1 MVDVGF
7 GAQDCKPSL
16 KPKPVY
22 VGLGAL
28 SYFTVLGRGFG
39 LRECRYSVSIQS
51 IKTFSRF
58 ACRIVDRT
66 FRQSWCSFRAVSGV
80 IEGMLGKSS

>member
-1 MVDVGF
+1 MIDVGF

-28 SYFTVLGRGFG
+28 SYFAVLGRGFG
-39 LRECRYSVSIQS
+39 LRDVDILLVFSQS
-51 IKTFSRF
+51 RPSAVLAAGLLIGLSASHGVLSGRF
-58 ACRIVDRT
+58 
-66 FRQSWCSFRAVSGV
+66 Q
-80 IEGMLGKSS
+80 EL